1 MAGKHVV
8 AIIQARLASTRLPGK
23 VLLEVGG
30 TPLLARVVR
39 RTQRASRID
48 RVVVATSTD
57 PSDEPIAALCQSLG
71 VACFRG
77 PAQDVLD
84 RYYRAASASQADV
97 VVRVTAN
104 CPLID
109 PQVIDQV
116 VAAFEDLEPDCASN
130 TVYPTYPRG
139 LEVEALSMAALER
152 AWREALLPAERIRVT
167 PYLYEHPESFAIFPV
182 IQSEDCSHRHW
193 AADTLADLEFLRAVY
208 ARLGPDDSFSWRQ
221 VWRLLDDEPDLAA
234 RCRHARQT
242 ELVQG

>member
-1 MAGKHVV
+1 MAGKRVV
-8 AIIQARLASTRLPGK
+8 AIIQARMQSARLPGK

-30 TPLLARVVR
+30 SPLLAHVVR

-48 RVVVATSTD
+48 RVVVATSAD
-57 PSDEPIAALCQSLG
+57 ASDDPIAALCPSLG

-77 PAQDVLD
+77 HAQDVLD
-84 RYYRAASASQADV
+84 RYYRAAVAHRADV
-97 VVRVTAN
+97 VVRLGAN

-116 VAAFEDLEPDCASN
+116 VAAFWDLEPDCASN

-139 LEVEALSMAALER
+139 LEVEALRWAALER
-152 AWREALLPAERIRVT
+152 AWREALLPEERIRVT
-167 PYLYEHPESFAIFPV
+167 PYLYEHPERFAIFPV
-182 IQSEDCSHRHW
+182 IQSEDCSQRHW
-193 AADTLADLEFLRAVY
+193 AADTIEDLEYLRAIY

-234 RCRHARQT
+234 RCRHARPT